1 MAAPQKYVTQEQHED
16 LKREVGL
23 HAAALERFERIERI
37 AIRFEVV
44 SHDTSR
50 LLHEVADLR
59 EELNEVRDE
68 LRDFREEVNTR
79 FEGLEAR
86 VGKLEKTVIEGN
98 AALMSA
104 ILQLGTS
111 R

>member
-23 HAAALERFERIERI
+23 HAAALERFERI